1 MMTREPHRP
10 KLSLPTAFWLFAVLC
25 LSSGALFSSSAR
37 AEDKKTAEEPKLVKD
52 KDGWISLFD
61 GKTLKG
67 WKITN
72 FGGQGDVTVKD
83 GAILMEVGSNLT
95 GIHTERKLPKINYE
109 VQLEAQRVN
118 GSDFFCGLTFPV
130 KKNPCSL
137 IVGGWGGGVCGLS
150 SIDELDASENDTTT
164 YQPFKNKKWYKVRL
178 KVAEDKIEAWIDGK
192 KIVDQELKGKKIG
205 IRYEVDLSKPFGFAC
220 WQTTAALKNIRIRS
234 LTDAPKPDKTAKKKS
249 S

>member
-1 MMTREPHRP
+1 MTRP
-10 KLSLPTAFWLFAVLC
+10 KPSLPMLFWMILILC
-25 LSSGALFSSSAR
+25 LPSVRLFSTTAR
-37 AEDKKTAEEPKLVKD
+37 AEDKKTAQEPPLVKD

-109 VQLEAQRVN
+109 VELEAQRVN
-118 GSDFFCGLTFPV
+118 GTDFFCGLTFPV
-130 KKNPCSL
+130 KKDPCSL
-137 IVGGWGGGVCGLS
+137 ILGGWGGGVCGLS
-150 SIDELDASENDTTT
+150 SIDDMDASENDTTT
-164 YQPFKNKKWYKVRL
+164 YQEFKNKKWYKIRL

-192 KIVDQELKGKKIG
+192 KIVEQELKGKKIG

-234 LTDAPKPDKTAKKKS
+234 LADAPKRETTKKNKKAS
-249 S
+249 

>member
-10 KLSLPTAFWLFAVLC
+10 KLSLPTSFCMLLALC
-25 LSSGALFSSSAR
+25 LPSLMILPAAAR
-37 AEDKKTAEEPKLVKD
+37 AEDKKPAAEPPLVKD
-52 KDGWISLFD
+52 QAGWISLFD

-109 VQLEAQRVN
+109 VELEAQRVN

-130 KKNPCSL
+130 KKDPCSL

-150 SIDELDASENDTTT
+150 SIDEMDASENDTTT
-164 YQPFKNKKWYKVRL
+164 YQAFKNKKWYKIRL

-192 KIVDQELKGKKIG
+192 KIVEQDLKGKKIG

-234 LTDAPKPDKTAKKKS
+234 LADVPKKEKTAKEKS

>member
-1 MMTREPHRP
+1 MMTHGPHRP
-10 KLSLPTAFWLFAVLC
+10 KLSLPTSYWMIPALC
-25 LSSGALFSSSAR
+25 LSIFGLFSSTAS
-37 AEDKKTAEEPKLVKD
+37 AEDKKPAEEPKLVKD

-72 FGGQGDVTVKD
+72 FGGQGDVIVKD

-130 KKNPCSL
+130 KKESMQSDL
-137 IVGGWGGGVCGLS
+137 RRLGRRR
-150 SIDELDASENDTTT
+150 
-164 YQPFKNKKWYKVRL
+164 VRA
-178 KVAEDKIEAWIDGK
+178 VEH
-192 KIVDQELKGKKIG
+192 
-205 IRYEVDLSKPFGFAC
+205 R
-220 WQTTAALKNIRIRS
+220 
-234 LTDAPKPDKTAKKKS
+234 
-249 S
+249 